1 MGCPMSLAMREKGN
15 NMSKKPKKWTK
26 WIEHTGKHCPVDV
39 YEFVKVDFNN
49 PCDYLKKMSAGKFY
63 WGGDQLYTI
72 THYKRLLSNVEAERV
87 ARIKN
92 EIDWKIVEEN
102 AAWEDAEPDIH
113 ESARHDPDARASE
126 FEEIC
131 GQVRE
136 AEEFR
141 TSKPSTKFDDPK
153 PIITGIGRYKT
164 AGNRLVR
171 IYGYYPGDGSTAQGN
186 VYLNGSVEFY
196 ECWWKLNGA
205 SLGGPKT
212 GEDFNIIGFWGEP
225 KTEKPE
231 QWTAVYR
238 SGKQQLWI
246 GGRKEDSADK
256 VHQSNTQTAN
266 YCGALKLSHTEE

>member
-92 EIDWKIVEEN
+92 EIDWKTVEEN

-113 ESARHDPDARASE
+113 ESARHDPDARTSE

-153 PIITGIGRYKT
+153 PIITGPGEYMTAIGLKAVIDHLGFNT
-164 AGNRLVR
+164 PWAATGTINTV
-171 IYGYYPGDGSTAQGN
+171 IMSWNQ
-186 VYLNGSVEFY
+186 
-196 ECWWKLNGA
+196 WGA
-205 SLGGPKT
+205 CRTHNLDYHITGPW
-212 GEDFNIIGFWGEP
+212 EEP

-266 YCGALKLSHTEE
+266 YCGALKLTHTEG

>member
-1 MGCPMSLAMREKGN
+1 MGCQMSLAMREKGN

-26 WIEHTGKHCPVDV
+26 WIEYLGDDIPVWGDEKVKLDV
-39 YEFVKVDFNN
+39 SDGVWIGASEYGDWA
-49 PCDYLKKMSAGKFY
+49 SAS
-63 WGGDQLYTI
+63 
-72 THYKRLLSNVEAERV
+72 HYKRLLSNVEAERV

-92 EIDWKIVEEN
+92 EIDWKTVEEN
-102 AAWEDAEPDIH
+102 AAWEDAAPDIH
-113 ESARHDPDARASE
+113 ESARHDPDA
-126 FEEIC
+126 
-131 GQVRE
+131 
-136 AEEFR
+136 R

-205 SLGGPKT
+205 SLGGPET
-212 GEDFNIIGFWGEP
+212 GEDFNIIGPWEEP

-266 YCGALKLSHTEE
+266 YCGALKLTHTEG